1 MGEPTLN
8 WSFPPSTVDPSSPS
22 TNSVGKFLYN
32 NTFVADSSES
42 PRHANGDLILDTEGN
57 PALPII
63 LYKLML
69 IAVFFAQ

>member
-1 MGEPTLN
+1 MGEPTLK

-42 PRHANGDLILDTEGN
+42 PRHANGDLILDT
-57 PALPII
+57 
-63 LYKLML
+63 
-69 IAVFFAQ
+69 